1 MLETS
6 YFEQGMNRAS
16 EYQGLTWLELG
27 TLIDRLAAAPPLS
40 SYGGAFGTH
49 AYLSVIDRGFIFHAY
64 FGEETG
70 TQGTLSFELYG
81 PYPPGT
87 EREHGDPYDGSGL
100 AGTMVLACLKE
111 TLALLEQHQSPVTHV
126 RAHSVEVAVVE
137 D

>member
-1 MLETS
+1 MLEAS
-6 YFEQGMNRAS
+6 YFEQGMQRAT
-16 EYQGLTWLELG
+16 EYLGLTWLDLN
-27 TLIDRLAAAPPLS
+27 TLIERFAVAPPLS
-40 SYGGAFGTH
+40 SQGGAFGDH

-87 EREHGDPYDGSGL
+87 EREHGDTYDGSGL
-100 AGTMVLACLKE
+100 AGTMRLACLKE
-111 TLALLEQHQSPVTHV
+111 TLALLEQYQSPVTHI